1 MTLGNVLQL
10 NLIELKKADRLGLDT
25 GPLRDWIT
33 FFEHWQETA
42 LMANITHPPVQRAMA
57 QLQALSADD
66 EARYRAL
73 ARERALH
80 DEATLLKDAEER
92 GEKRGERRGREDTA
106 RNLLRIGL
114 LDNAQIAQATGLSE
128 ERVQALRAD
137 AEH

>member
-1 MTLGNVLQL
+1 
-10 NLIELKKADRLGLDT
+10 
-25 GPLRDWIT
+25 
-33 FFEHWQETA
+33 
-42 LMANITHPPVQRAMA
+42 MA
-57 QLQALSADD
+57 QLQALSADE

-92 GEKRGERRGREDTA
+92 GETRGLQRGRAEGLSEGRAEGREDTA
-106 RNLLRIGL
+106 RNLLRLGL

-128 ERVQALRAD
+128 DRVQALRAD